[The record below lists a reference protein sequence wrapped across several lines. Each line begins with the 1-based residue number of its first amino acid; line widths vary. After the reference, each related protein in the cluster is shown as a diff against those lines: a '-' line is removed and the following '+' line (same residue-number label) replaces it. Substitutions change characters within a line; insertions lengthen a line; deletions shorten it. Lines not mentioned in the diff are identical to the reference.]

1 MKCHKKACKK
11 LDNLTS
17 FVYLIYMKFVKT
29 LQVGELK
36 ANFSKI
42 IEKVKGGEEITIAYG
57 RKNEKVAVIVPYE
70 KYMGKKTRK
79 LGLLEKTA
87 SCKFTDGFSISDEE
101 LLHS

>member
-1 MKCHKKACKK
+1 MK
-11 LDNLTS
+11 
-17 FVYLIYMKFVKT
+17 V
-29 LQVGELK
+29 LQIGELK

-70 KYMGKKTRK
+70 KYMGKKARK

-87 SCKFTDGFSISDEE
+87 SCQITDDFSITDEE